1 MNSEKQSL
9 IADGAGNHASSNGM
23 NSEKQSLIGAGNHAS
38 SNDMEAEGA
47 SSISCDNIPKIN
59 SLTQFLELIGVGK
72 TQYLPWIAGFFV
84 GYADYTELFLISIII
99 PYLRCHWDL
108 SEQFEAAIS
117 FCVFGSYAVFSGII
131 ARYSDLYGRR
141 KLLIF
146 NSVVILTVSI
156 LAAAIDNKWAFLAT
170 RIVTGAFVGS
180 NVSVYMA
187 YCVEL
192 CNKKY
197 RLVGPII
204 SNAGSVVVIISINL
218 QGLLLL
224 NVVGWQWFIL
234 IVSFPLLLKILIL
247 TFCVDSPRFLLVSDR
262 KEALYSTL
270 QRMTEGNQINLS
282 TYEINIKTV
291 DHKIRQQRGSF
302 TDLFLPQHRRNV
314 IALSLSF
321 FSNIFMEFGL
331 VVLLP
336 LILSSL
342 YCGTGGSIP
351 KHTCNFLTTDDFYK
365 LILSGVAAI
374 VAILICMGSMHKL
387 GRLITIRISSACI
400 AIVTVG
406 LFFCVNEQFTFLII
420 LLLKF
425 FEQANNT
432 AMWTTAPELLPTT
445 IRSSAVGFMNA
456 MGKFGGVL
464 GTTAVYL
471 LFYKSSSSLI
481 GLFFVVQIIGFISTL
496 VLNTESRD
504 MELDDF
510 YQVQEK

>member
-9 IADGAGNHASSNGM
+9 IADGADNQASSN
-23 NSEKQSLIGAGNHAS
+23 SLG
-38 SNDMEAEGA
+38 AEGVIIK
-47 SSISCDNIPKIN
+47 SGDEIPKKEIN
-59 SLTQFLELIGVGK
+59 NLAQFLELIGVGK
-72 TQYLPWIAGFFV
+72 AQYLPWLAGFFI
-84 GYADYTELFLISIII
+84 GHADYTELLLISILI

-146 NSVVILTVSI
+146 NSVIILMTSV
-156 LAAAIDNKWAFLAT
+156 LAAAIDSKWAFSAT
-170 RIVTGAFVGS
+170 RIVTGAFVGA
-180 NVSVYMA
+180 NKSVYAA

-197 RLVGPII
+197 RLLGPII
-204 SNAGSVVVIISINL
+204 SNAGSVSVIISINL

-234 IVSFPLLLKILIL
+234 IVSTPLLLKILIL
-247 TFCVDSPRFLLVSDR
+247 TFCVDSPRYLLVSGR
-262 KEALYSTL
+262 KDVLYSTL
-270 QRMTEGNQINLS
+270 QHMAESNKTDLS
-282 TYEINIKTV
+282 TYQINITTV
-291 DHKIRQQRGSF
+291 DDKVIQQRGSF

-321 FSNIFMEFGL
+321 FSNIFVDFGL

-336 LILSSL
+336 LILSSI
-342 YCGTGGSIP
+342 YCGVGGKIP
-351 KHTCNFLTTDDFYK
+351 KHTCTFLTSDDFYK
-365 LILSGVAAI
+365 LTLNGI
-374 VAILICMGSMHKL
+374 VSIISILIGMGFIHKL
-387 GRLITIRISSACI
+387 GRLITIRICSAVVG
-400 AIVTVG
+400 IVTVG
-406 LFFCVNEQFTFLII
+406 LFFCVNEQFTFVII
-420 LLLKF
+420 LLLRF
-425 FEQANNT
+425 FTMADNT

-445 IRSSAVGFMNA
+445 IRSSAVGFMNS

-496 VLNTESRD
+496 VLNTETRD

-510 YQVQEK
+510 YHGT